1 MLLRSEPLNFSN
13 NEIALFGFVAIVGVL
28 LAPTIGMTIFF
39 LGGAFGSWIGSY
51 TYYKFNS
58 EVALLTGTALLVHL
72 IKNNT
77 INLLS

>member
-1 MLLRSEPLNFSN
+1 
-13 NEIALFGFVAIVGVL
+13 
-28 LAPTIGMTIFF
+28 MTIFF

-58 EVALLTGTALLVHL
+58 EVTLLIGTALPLIALLVHL

-77 INLLS
+77 INLSKTKSKYMS

>member
-13 NEIALFGFVAIVGVL
+13 NEIALFGFVAIVGFL

-51 TYYKFNS
+51 TYYIFNS
-58 EVALLTGTALLVHL
+58 DFTHWNSLTFNSL
-72 IKNNT
+72 ISSFNKK
-77 INLLS
+77 

>member
-1 MLLRSEPLNFSN
+1 
-13 NEIALFGFVAIVGVL
+13 
-28 LAPTIGMTIFF
+28 IFF

-58 EVALLTGTALLVHL
+58 EVTLLIGAALPLISLFVHL

-77 INLLS
+77 KNLSKTKSKYIS